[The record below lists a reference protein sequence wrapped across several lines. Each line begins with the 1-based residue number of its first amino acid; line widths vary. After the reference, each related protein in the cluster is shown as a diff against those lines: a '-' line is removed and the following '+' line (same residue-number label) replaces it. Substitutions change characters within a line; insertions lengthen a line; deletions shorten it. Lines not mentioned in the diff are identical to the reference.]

1 MTKLSTAVNSKLSS
15 IVIEQLQHKHI
26 CTLIQFIDEDSE
38 KLASFTGLSLKDIIE
53 IKRNICKKYGGLV
66 KNAFQLFEI
75 EEKNI
80 ISTNLSSLD
89 NLLKGGLYCGQIYE
103 ICGLSASG
111 KTQLCFSIAINIA
124 LKCNNLVRYIDTKR
138 DFCGSRIE
146 QILLKK
152 SYNKQVINEIME
164 RIKVCCVYNIHQ
176 LFQVLHWLSVNLKEE
191 NEESRTRIIII
202 DSLPALIFKFSKDH
216 KTTIILNHLANIC
229 HFIAKEFNL
238 SIISVNLISQWNN
251 INEEG
256 TSASSNENIN
266 DILTNPTLGKY
277 WAHVPNTR
285 LLLEKQELGNRK
297 ISIWN
302 SFQLEADLAC
312 TLIISDSGVSCL

>member
-1 MTKLSTAVNSKLSS
+1 MTELSTAVNSKLSN

-26 CTLIQFIDEDSE
+26 CTVIQFIDEDSE

-53 IKRNICKKYGGLV
+53 IKRNICKKYGGQV

-124 LKCNNLVRYIDTKR
+124 LKSNNLVRYIDTKR
-138 DFCGSRIE
+138 DFSGSRIE

-152 SYNKQVINEIME
+152 NYNKQVINEIME
-164 RIKVCCVYNIHQ
+164 RIKVCCVYNMHQ
-176 LFQVLHWLSVNLKEE
+176 LLKVLHWLSINLKEE
-191 NEESRTRIIII
+191 NEDCRTRIIII

-229 HFIAKEFNL
+229 HFLAKEFNL

-256 TSASSNENIN
+256 TSASSNENIL
-266 DILTNPTLGKY
+266 IKPTLGKY

-312 TLIISDSGVSCL
+312 TLIVNDSGVSC